1 MRPRSPVVISSKPAT
16 LSRSNPVKSLIH
28 VKFSKGKKSLK
39 YATKGCRN
47 IKMRIV
53 VFEDDTTYNL
63 EPLTLTKG
71 VFDLRLGIFSF
82 ADRIKHYMQ
91 VEQLDFLSR
100 DHIARHIRESR
111 RARANE
117 PEAIDDETLFV
128 NGLLVFNNELRKMVQ
143 KIKPET
149 VVLKEGRLVLAR
161 FNEAPAREVA
171 SLLMNAPG
179 PDAVKSIKA
188 KASEHVEYGG
198 DSLITN
204 FWEIIERNASQITMD
219 YEAMPRL
226 RSRIPVE
233 TRIIGK
239 RKNVH
244 IGKGS
249 NIDPNVMLNVEKGP
263 VYIGD
268 DCEIRFSTFIE
279 GPAYIGQGTI
289 VHPFSII
296 REGSNIGPVCRVG
309 GEIEET
315 IMQGYS
321 NKQHVGFLG
330 HAYVGEWVNLGA
342 LFTNSDLKNTYGNIR
357 ITVRGNRV
365 DSGRIKLGGIIA
377 DHVKASIGTL
387 VYTGKKIGVASRIE
401 GLVMED
407 VPSFVLY
414 ARTHG
419 LPVWEISVEEAIKVA
434 KRMMSRRKVEF
445 TAADEYLL
453 RKVFELTRR
462 EREEKKPRIGV
473 FKYS

>member
-1 MRPRSPVVISSKPAT
+1 MK
-16 LSRSNPVKSLIH
+16 
-28 VKFSKGKKSLK
+28 
-39 YATKGCRN
+39 
-47 IKMRIV
+47 IV
-53 VFEDDTTYNL
+53 VFEDDSTYNF
-63 EPLTLTKG
+63 EPLTLTRG
-71 VFDLRLGIFSF
+71 VFDLRLGLFSF
-82 ADRIKHYMQ
+82 ADRIKHFMQ
-91 VEQLDFLSR
+91 VEQIDFLTR

-111 RARANE
+111 GVRANE
-117 PEAIDDETLFV
+117 PEKIDDETLFV
-128 NGLLVFNNELRKMVQ
+128 NGMLVFDKELRKMVQ

-149 VVLKEGRLVLAR
+149 VVLKENRLVLAR
-161 FNEAPAREVA
+161 FSETSAREIA
-171 SLLMNAPG
+171 LLLMNAPS
-179 PDAVKSIKA
+179 PDSVKLIRE
-188 KASEHVEYGG
+188 KASEHVEYSGE
-198 DSLITN
+198 SLITN
-204 FWEIIERNASQITMD
+204 FWEIIERNASQITAD

-239 RKNVH
+239 RKNVY

-263 VYIGD
+263 VYIGE
-268 DCEIRFSTFIE
+268 DCEIHFSSFIQ
-279 GPAYIGQGTI
+279 GPAYIGPGTI

-296 REGSNIGPVCRVG
+296 REGSNIGAVCRVG

-315 IMQGYS
+315 TIQGYS

-342 LFTNSDLKNTYGNIR
+342 GFTNSDLKNTYGNIR
-357 ITVRGNRV
+357 ITVRNRKV

-387 VYTGKKIGVASRIE
+387 VYTGKKVGVASRIE

-419 LPVWEISVEEAIKVA
+419 FPVWEISVEEAIKVA
-434 KRMMSRRKVEF
+434 KRMMARRKIEF
-445 TAADEYLL
+445 TAADEQLL
-453 RKVFELTRR
+453 RNVFELTKG
-462 EREEKKPRIGV
+462 EREEKKPRIGA
-473 FKYS
+473 FEFS